1 MMNKFQKDIQKAL
14 EFYPFLQIDDSSQF
28 VRVVGEIILEDP
40 DLGEFDRYSVSI
52 SVLKCYPY
60 CFPKV
65 IVLGDK
71 IPKVDYRH
79 VNPDGS
85 LCLAVPPE
93 ERLVAKNGITFKF
106 FLDKVLVPHLSRE
119 TYREKSGNYPDG
131 EYEHGNAGIWQ
142 FYFQKLRKIDKTMVI
157 SELRKIRNPKW
168 PNRNERCSCGSGKKF
183 KQCHLE
189 TWQEIKSLGDFYL
202 DNQIETLKTDLQ
214 NG

>member
-1 MMNKFQKDIQKAL
+1 MSRLRKDVEKAL
-14 EFYPFLQIDDSSQF
+14 AYYPLLQIDENSQF
-28 VRVVGEIILEDP
+28 VQVAGEIILSDP
-40 DLGEFDRYSVSI
+40 ELGEFDRYKVSI
-52 SVLKCYPY
+52 SFLKCYPY

-65 IVLGDK
+65 IELSNI

-93 ERLVAKNGITFKF
+93 ERLVTKNGINFKF

-131 EYEHGNAGIWQ
+131 EYDHGNNGIWQ
-142 FYFQKLRKIDKTMVI
+142 FYFNRLGKIDKTHVI
-157 SELRKIRNPKW
+157 SELSEIRNSKW
-168 PNRNERCSCGSGKKF
+168 PNRNERCVCGSGKKF

-189 TWQEIKSLGDFYL
+189 IWREIKSLGDNYL
-202 DNQIETLKTDLQ
+202 DNQIQTLKKDIQ
-214 NG
+214 ND